1 MAEQPNENG
10 MNNEEGAINLSE
22 ENGPIMFEGEEFEVV
37 EFDESGPPPEDSDDD
52 GTMGEDGEEGEEYED
67 EMQDRLNDMRMD
79 EDAGEVEDMSIASLH
94 GHSDSVYSVAT
105 HRVSNDKVRI
115 LTGGGDD
122 VAKLWELKISPNIQT
137 QSAGSA
143 AEGKSVEPFLMT
155 PVEVATLSGHTDSVA
170 SVAFSI
176 DGNLCAT
183 GGMDGLVKVWDSA
196 DGSLKRTLE
205 GPSDIEWLTW
215 HTKGNVLL
223 AGSSDGTVWMWLATS
238 GACMQ
243 VFAGHEGSV
252 TCGLFTPDGRHVI
265 TGGADATVR
274 LWAPKKGVC
283 KHVFSG
289 HGFHEGPIT
298 CLATHPLFDSTGAA
312 AETTAS
318 SSSAEYSMVVSG
330 GEDGFAK
337 LMHVGTK
344 KVVGSFAH
352 STGSDAQGKQ
362 LGENDSAE
370 AFSVEAVGI
379 SPVVPWLATAGI
391 DGTCKIWDMA
401 TSRQRHCLEHPRSGA
416 VTKIQWHPTEASV
429 LTSSGDGNLRLWDT
443 RQAKVVHTWTGHG
456 DMIVDFSAVYFGDA
470 KRSTKRDNFF
480 SEASNAADGAGE
492 TSSSSFLPPDFIL
505 TASDDSTAK
514 VFTMDG
520 SMFA

>member
-1 MAEQPNENG
+1 MAEENNDSDNM
-10 MNNEEGAINLSE
+10 MNLDEGNGIDFGEEDGQ
-22 ENGPIMFEGEEFEVV
+22 PIMIEGEEFEVV
-37 EFDESGPPPEDSDDD
+37 EFDESERPPEDSDD
-52 GTMGEDGEEGEEYED
+52 EGDDVED
-67 EMQDRLNDMRMD
+67 EMGDQLNDLNMD
-79 EDAGEVEDMSIASLH
+79 DDQEVEDMSVATLE
-94 GHSDSVYSVAT
+94 GHLDSVYAVAS
-105 HRVSNDKVRI
+105 HRCSNDKIRI
-115 LTGGGDD
+115 LSGGGDD
-122 VAKLWELKISPNIQT
+122 VAKLWEVDVSTNT
-137 QSAGSA
+137 TGADGSGTSAGGSNITTIPR
-143 AEGKSVEPFLMT
+143 EI
-155 PVEVATLSGHTDSVA
+155 ATLNGHTDSVA

-183 GGMDGLVKVWDSA
+183 GGLDGLVKVWDSV
-196 DGSLKRTLE
+196 DGTLKRTLE

-289 HGFHEGPIT
+289 HGFHEGGIT
-298 CLATHPLFDSTGAA
+298 CLATHPLYDSTGAA
-312 AETTAS
+312 AETTS
-318 SSSAEYSMVVSG
+318 SSSNAEYSLVVSG

-344 KVVGSFAH
+344 KIVNSFAH
-352 STGSDAQGKQ
+352 STGSTSAQGKD
-362 LGENDSAE
+362 LVDESAE

-401 TSRQRHCLEHPRSGA
+401 TSRQRHCLQNPRSGA
-416 VTKIQWHPTEASV
+416 VTKLQWHPQAASV

-443 RQAKVVHTWTGHG
+443 RQARLVHTWSGHA
-456 DMIVDFSAVYFGDA
+456 DMIVDFSTVYFEDRMA
-470 KRSTKRDNFF
+470 TQQRDNFF
-480 SEASNAADGAGE
+480 TEGSQAAEGAG
-492 TSSSSFLPPDFIL
+492 SSQTGEDLIIS
-505 TASDDSTAK
+505 ASDDRTAK
-514 VFTMDG
+514 IYSFNR
-520 SMFA
+520 SILS